1 MFRIEKRETQARGT
15 VGREEVIV
23 KCVLISGI
31 FSFFF
36 FFFGICSFL
45 IRELTFIGNHIRV
58 LEIIFNSPLCFLEPE
73 WINDL
78 LMVTQPVHGRARDH
92 TKNSKLHIQY
102 FRY

>member
-1 MFRIEKRETQARGT
+1 MFRIEKQETQARGT

-31 FSFFF
+31 
-36 FFFGICSFL
+36 CSFL

-58 LEIIFNSPLCFLEPE
+58 LKIIFTSPLCFLEPE

-78 LMVTQPVHGRARDH
+78 VMVTQPVHGRARDH
-92 TKNSKLHIQY
+92 TKNSKLHIQCFCY
-102 FRY
+102 